1 MRKLILFVSLWA
13 APVAAQ
19 DVWVLGEI
27 HDNPAHHIEQ
37 ANLVAEIQPTAVVF
51 EMLSPDQ
58 ADIINRDVD
67 PAEVGNAVGWA
78 DSGWP
83 DYSIYQPIFE
93 QLNGARV
100 YGASLPREVVMSAA
114 GQGAAAVFGPD
125 AGDFGLA
132 PLDAEKQAAFEEEI
146 FLSHCSAMPRD
157 VLGGIV
163 EAQRLRDAHFARV
176 ALSALRETSGPVAV
190 ITGNGHARNDRAIPA
205 IIASAAPE
213 VDVVSYGILENAD
226 DSGLYDVTIVTGAFD
241 RPDPCDAFN

>member
-1 MRKLILFVSLWA
+1 MRKLILFVGLWA

-27 HDNPAHHIEQ
+27 HDNPAHHVEQ
-37 ANLVAEIQPTAVVF
+37 ANLLADIQPTAVVF

-58 ADIINRDVD
+58 AAIINGGID
-67 PAEVGNAVGWA
+67 PAGIGDAVDWA

-83 DYSIYQPIFE
+83 DYAIYQPIFE
-93 QLNGARV
+93 QLDGARV

-114 GQGAAAVFGPD
+114 GQGATSIFGPD
-125 AGDFGLA
+125 AVNFGLG
-132 PLDAEKQAAFEEEI
+132 PLDAETQAAFEEEI

-157 VLGGIV
+157 ILGGIV
-163 EAQRLRDAHFARV
+163 ESQRLRDAHFARV
-176 ALSALRETSGPVAV
+176 TLTALRETGGPVAV

-205 IIASAAPE
+205 IIASAAPD
-213 VDVVSYGILENAD
+213 VDVVSYGILETAD